1 MEKPPPKLLR
11 HGHCSILALFNNP
24 RIRSSSS
31 YLPQIPTSNVQLQVL
46 YNMAA
51 GSLRKKANGKRSSL
65 VKPQQPPPMPL
76 SSNSPFRTRKIVLL
90 VSVLSAVAVIA
101 LSWSTWVSFRS
112 NGVVSEQRIDS
123 FEVVNEFPHD
133 PAAFTQGL
141 LYGGNDTLLESTG
154 LNGHSSVR
162 EVDLQT
168 GKIKALQNMDY
179 SYFGEGLTLL
189 GKRLYQVTWL
199 GKTGFIYDR
208 YNLTK
213 FKRFSHDMKDGWGL
227 ATDGKVLFGS
237 DGSSS
242 LYHINPQTMKVITEL
257 VVKYKGYEVHNLNEL
272 EYINNEI
279 WANIWQS
286 DCIARISPVDGTV
299 SGWIL
304 LPELREGLQA
314 AGNRID
320 VLNGIAWD
328 DEKKRIFVT
337 GKFWPKVYEIKL
349 QPLKKPLQ
357 EPIERICLRAP
368 VHFK

>member
-1 MEKPPPKLLR
+1 MEKRPPKLL
-11 HGHCSILALFNNP
+11 HTGHWSILALFNNP

-31 YLPQIPTSNVQLQVL
+31 SFPQILKSNVQLH
-46 YNMAA
+46 MAA
-51 GSLRKKANGKRSSL
+51 GSLRKKAHGKRSSL
-65 VKPQQPPPMPL
+65 VKPQQPSPMPI
-76 SSNSPFRTRKIVLL
+76 SSNSPFRTRKIVFL
-90 VSVLSAVAVIA
+90 VSVVSALAVIA
-101 LSWSTWVSFRS
+101 LSWNTWSSFRS
-112 NGVVSEQRIDS
+112 TDVVSEQIHS
-123 FEVVNEFPHD
+123 IEVVNEFPHD

-154 LNGHSSVR
+154 LNGRSSVR

-189 GKRLYQVTWL
+189 GQRLYQVTWL
-199 GKTGFIYDR
+199 EKTGFIYDR
-208 YNLTK
+208 YDLTK
-213 FKRFSHDMKDGWGL
+213 FKKFTHNMKDGWGL

-257 VVKYKGYEVHNLNEL
+257 VVKYKSYEVHNLNEL
-272 EYINNEI
+272 EYINNEV

-299 SGWIL
+299 IGWIL
-304 LPELREGLQA
+304 LPELREGLLA
-314 AGNRID
+314 SGNRID

-328 DEKKRIFVT
+328 VDKKRIFVT
-337 GKFWPKVYEIKL
+337 GKFWPKLYEIKL
-349 QPLKKPLQ
+349 QPLRKHLRAPVEQ
-357 EPIERICLRAP
+357 MCLRAP
-368 VHFK
+368 VHFN